1 VLIEVDGSG
10 DVGGLFGWEALM
22 QRERSSTPLI
32 CLISIFLSLAF
43 ITIAGAVAGVVVPL
57 LFAAGVGLPVLIY
70 LAPFYP
76 LIVPTLYTACKP

>member
-1 VLIEVDGSG
+1 
-10 DVGGLFGWEALM
+10 M

-43 ITIAGAVAGVVVPL
+43 ITIAGAVAGVVVPM

-70 LAPFYP
+70 FTPFYP
-76 LIVPTLYTACKP
+76 LIVPTLHTACEP